1 MPFERPP
8 TKPTEGAQMARDRRS
23 MALRLSAALAI
34 SASLGGTA
42 PAQDLKVWRH
52 GIIEAKS
59 DAGILYMASKR
70 NLASRLGLK
79 LEFVQIK
86 ADTIALKALLAGEL
100 DSCEGGAGGSI
111 AAASRGADVKIVGC
125 HWLVPPHGVYVRPRI
140 AAMADLKG
148 KSVAVSSPGS
158 FPEIFAR
165 AAFEKAGIPAGQVRF
180 AAMGSDTDRYKALM
194 AGVVEGAVISNE
206 YVPISGKD
214 GIRDLMPA
222 VDVMPDFMR
231 VCVQMSGKT
240 LVERRRDAVAFLAA
254 EIEALRFAMSHRD
267 DTIRVAREITGAKPD
282 DPRPAFVF
290 DEAARTGVIGT
301 ELPLPMTPVRA
312 ASSNTNAGRGSSG
325 FAPVISRATR
335 IVSSRWLMAKRRASI
350 SAARKATASR
360 RRSTSVLPLI
370 CTQTRVK
377 SGITSTAGMRS
388 RMPSLPEIGTYS
400 FEMTAPSTTPA
411 ISAL

>member
-180 AAMGSDTDRYKALM
+180 AAMGSDTERFKALM
-194 AGVVEGAVISNE
+194 AGVVDGAIISNE
-206 YVPISGKD
+206 YVPIAGQD

-222 VDVMPDFMR
+222 AEVMPDFIR
-231 VCVQMSGKT
+231 VCIEMTGKT
-240 LVERRRDAVAFLAA
+240 LRDRRPMAVRFLAA
-254 EIEALRFAMSHRD
+254 EIDGLRFAMSHRD
-267 DTIRVAREITGAKPD
+267 DTIRVAGEITGEKPD
-282 DPRPAFVF
+282 DPRPGFVF
-290 DEAARTGVIGT
+290 DAAVRANSVAPD
-301 ELPLPMTPVRA
+301 LPLPLEKLDFMQKQLVA
-312 ASSNTNAGRGSSG
+312 NGAL
-325 FAPVISRATR
+325 TR
-335 IVSSRWLMAKRRASI
+335 PGGL
-350 SAARKATASR
+350 
-360 RRSTSVLPLI
+360 
-370 CTQTRVK
+370 
-377 SGITSTAGMRS
+377 
-388 RMPSLPEIGTYS
+388 E
-400 FEMTAPSTTPA
+400 
-411 ISAL
+411 